1 MTPRSWTC
9 SSRSE
14 FPFPVW
20 LFASQLYR
28 GQLRPIFGGPIPRLV
43 DSGLTVTGARDEG
56 TGASSAA
63 ITASTIRF
71 ALTDSH
77 IDYDGAAFFLTSS
90 FKPLLLASYSDTP
103 IYPIVS
109 SSNMNEEENVT
120 QRPPS
125 PPPHTTFEARGIHPP
140 TFSALKPRD
149 YRLPGSQAY
158 THVAWSCDGKRLAA
172 VGVEKTTRI
181 WNPDKSIEYRSAT
194 AYSGGHTD
202 EVDYISWNPTHP
214 DLFCTSSQRDRR
226 IVFWDARQS
235 RNIQVYLSKYSPVQ
249 TAYSPNGRELLGI
262 SATNALF
269 FMNLGRD
276 KPEEKEQWRS
286 SDREPVRDVANSTAW
301 KPGQVLTALH
311 TESSIRAIEYPSLAL
326 HKTSP
331 AHVGGVTALALDP
344 RGRYL
349 ASGGIDSI
357 VNLFDLEDWISA
369 KTITSCEHSIN
380 SLSFSHDGEYLAVST
395 TGPYVDICATETGLS
410 MHRVPAPAP
419 APVVAWHPSRYVV
432 AYCGQTTGPPA
443 VSTISLFGL
452 LE

>member
-1 MTPRSWTC
+1 M
-9 SSRSE
+9 
-14 FPFPVW
+14 
-20 LFASQLYR
+20 
-28 GQLRPIFGGPIPRLV
+28 
-43 DSGLTVTGARDEG
+43 
-56 TGASSAA
+56 
-63 ITASTIRF
+63 
-71 ALTDSH
+71 
-77 IDYDGAAFFLTSS
+77 
-90 FKPLLLASYSDTP
+90 
-103 IYPIVS
+103 S
-109 SSNMNEEENVT
+109 SSNQNEEENIP

-149 YRLPGSQAY
+149 YRMSGSQAY
-158 THVAWSCDGKRLAA
+158 SHVAWSCDGKKLAA
-172 VGVEKTTRI
+172 VGVDKITRI

-194 AYSGGHTD
+194 TYSGGHTED
-202 EVDYISWNPTHP
+202 VDYISWNPTHP

-235 RNIQVYLSKYSPVQ
+235 RNIQVYNSKYSTVQ

-269 FMNLGRD
+269 FMHLEGQQW
-276 KPEEKEQWRS
+276 KPH
-286 SDREPVRDVANSTAW
+286 DREPKIASMAVWNHAGT
-301 KPGQVLTALH
+301 GILTALH
-311 TESSIRAIEYPSLAL
+311 TESSIRAIEYPSLTL

-349 ASGGIDSI
+349 ASGGVDSI

-369 KTITSCEHSIN
+369 KTITSAEHSIN
-380 SLSFSHDGEYLAVST
+380 SLSFSYDGEYLAVST
-395 TGPYVDICATETGLS
+395 TGPYVDICATETGLPL
-410 MHRVPAPAP
+410 HRVPAPAA

-432 AYCGQTTGPPA
+432 AYCGQAGGSPP
-443 VSTISLFGL
+443 VTTISMFGL